1 MAKIKTDRVRLAD
14 LRYYDAN
21 HGGIELTNGYSRGI
35 LIDLTGR
42 GHYENLFCLGETY
55 PVFKRAPFA
64 NCTSDGDE
72 YGTKVFH
79 VSNELV
85 TGPCWVLSDINLGQ
99 ILEKNEVSV
108 SELEDYI
115 LASNHFFKDR
125 ASIASRRA
133 KKSVGQFFKMQRI
146 INDDQLMQNMMDEFF
161 SQRMGEKWQKIK
173 K

>member
-1 MAKIKTDRVRLAD
+1 MVKIKTDQVKLAD
-14 LRYYDAN
+14 LRYYDAS
-21 HGGIELTNGYSRGI
+21 HGGIELTNSYSKGI
-35 LIDLTGR
+35 LIDFNGR
-42 GHYENLFCLGETY
+42 EHYENLFCLGESY

-85 TGPCWVLSDINLGQ
+85 TGPCWILSNIDLGQ
-99 ILEKNEVSV
+99 ILEKDEVSI
-108 SELEDYI
+108 SELEDYV

-125 ASIASRRA
+125 ASIAFTRA
-133 KKSVGQFFKMQRI
+133 KEAGKSLRMQKI
-146 INDDQLMQNMMDEFF
+146 ISDDQLMQNMMDEFF

>member
-1 MAKIKTDRVRLAD
+1 MVKIKTDQVKLAD
-14 LRYYDAN
+14 LRYYDAS
-21 HGGIELTNGYSRGI
+21 HGGIELTSSYSKGI
-35 LIDLTGR
+35 LIDFNGR
-42 GHYENLFCLGETY
+42 EHYENLFCLGESY

-85 TGPCWVLSDINLGQ
+85 TGPCWVLSNIDLGQ
-99 ILEKNEVSV
+99 IFGKDEISI

-125 ASIASRRA
+125 ASIAFTRA
-133 KKSVGQFFKMQRI
+133 KEAGKRLRMQKI
-146 INDDQLMQNMMDEFF
+146 ISDDQLMQNMMDEFF
-161 SQRMGEKWQKIK
+161 SQRMGEKWQKVK